1 MGDHS
6 TISRRTLFLTAGI
19 STLAAPLVLHRAAF
33 AQTASPA
40 ETDATDMRLSPVDIR
55 SFKLGSFRVLVVR
68 DGMRASGAP
77 NETFGTNQPA
87 DAVGTLLKENFLP
100 ADQFVNSFSP
110 TLVDTGSEVVLFDT
124 GMGEGGREA
133 GMGRL
138 AEGLKAAGYTP
149 DQVSVVVLTHMHG
162 DHIGGL
168 MEGGK
173 PAFPN
178 ARYVTGRTEYNFW
191 VNPERMGTQAEQGH
205 QGVLAKVQPLAEKL
219 TFIEDGAEVV
229 PGITGIDAFGHSP
242 GHMIFRV
249 ESEGKALILTAD
261 TANHYVLSLQ
271 RPDWEVRF
279 DMDKAQAA
287 ATRKRVFDMI
297 ATDRLA
303 FIGYHMPFPAAG
315 FVEKGGEGYR
325 FVPVSYQFDI

>member
-1 MGDHS
+1 MGDPS
-6 TISRRTLFLTAGI
+6 TISRRSLFLAAGVG
-19 STLAAPLVLHRAAF
+19 TLAAPLVLNRAVL
-33 AQTASPA
+33 AQT
-40 ETDATDMRLSPVDIR
+40 ETDTTDMRASPIETR
-55 SFKLGSFRVLVVR
+55 SMKLGSFRILTVR
-68 DGMRASGAP
+68 DGIRPSGAP
-77 NETFGTNQPA
+77 SETYGIGQPA
-87 DAVGTLLKENFLP
+87 EAVAALLTENFLP
-100 ADQFVNSFSP
+100 ADTFVNSFTP

-124 GMGEGGREA
+124 GMGEGGRSA

-138 AEGLKAAGYTP
+138 LEGLKYAGYTP
-149 DQVSVVVLTHMHG
+149 DQISVVVLTHMHG

-178 ARYVTGRTEYNFW
+178 ARYVTGRTEYDFW
-191 VNPERMGTQAEQGH
+191 VNPERMGTSAEQGH

-219 TFIEDGAEVV
+219 TFIENEGEVV
-229 PGITGIDAFGHSP
+229 PGVTGLDAFGHSP

-249 ESEGKALILTAD
+249 ESEGRALMLTAD
-261 TANHYVLSLQ
+261 TANHFVLSLQ

-279 DMDKAQAA
+279 DMDKAAAA

-297 ATDRLA
+297 ATDRLP

-315 FVEKGGEGYR
+315 FVEKAGEGYR
-325 FVPVSYQFDI
+325 FVPVSYQFDV